1 VADRTEAEII
11 MMAHVGDRLIL
22 DATDASDGRRVGII
36 TAVRHDDGAPPYL
49 VRWLA
54 DGRTSLIF
62 PGPEALIEPP
72 PLRRVA

>member
-1 VADRTEAEII
+1 
-11 MMAHVGDRLIL
+11 MMGHVGDRLVL
-22 DATDASDGRRVGII
+22 EGTNLSDSRRVGII

-62 PGPEALIEPP
+62 PGPEARIEPP
-72 PLRRVA
+72 TRPVA